1 MSKRTIAL
9 AVIIGGAWLVAAVPR
24 PVAADGS
31 FPMNCTFSDSAKS
44 TKPLVVTVKLSC
56 SGTNE
61 YGSTVD
67 ASLIGPA
74 TVQFYSGTNLSWT
87 TAVQVPVAGV
97 YQLSIS
103 ATARYSDGSSDS
115 GTYVCCSV
123 QAYAADAATPTPQPP
138 PPATPSPVPTPPPPA
153 TPPPASTPAPPA
165 PAPTPKPKPAPA
177 ATPARTATP
186 AETAAPSPSPTD
198 PPQPTP
204 NMASAPPSVA
214 PSPSA
219 ELAPS
224 PPASPSSSPSPAA
237 ASTTGSQDPSSVS
250 PYLLAAAVAAIL
262 AALVLLLLLGLVK
275 RRRRRRDD
283 LPGQTGPVE

>member
-9 AVIIGGAWLVAAVPR
+9 ALLIGGAWLVAAVPR
-24 PVAADGS
+24 PVAADGP
-31 FPMNCTFSDSAKS
+31 FPMTCTFSDSAKS

-74 TVQFYSGTNLSWT
+74 TVDFYSGTNLSWT

-97 YQLSIS
+97 YQLSIT
-103 ATARYSDGSSDS
+103 ATARYSDGSSSS

-123 QAYAADAATPTPQPP
+123 QAYPADAATPTPQP
-138 PPATPSPVPTPPPPA
+138 TPPA

-165 PAPTPKPKPAPA
+165 PTPKPKPAPA
-177 ATPARTATP
+177 ATPAPTATP
-186 AETAAPSPSPTD
+186 AETATPSPSPTD
-198 PPQPTP
+198 TPQPTP
-204 NMASAPPSVA
+204 AVGSAPPSAA

-224 PPASPSSSPSPAA
+224 PSASPSSSPTPAP
-237 ASTTGSQDPSSVS
+237 ASTGGTQDPSSVS
-250 PYLLAAAVAAIL
+250 PYLVAGAVAAIL
-262 AALVLLLLLGLVK
+262 AVLVLLLLLGLVK
-275 RRRRRRDD
+275 WRRRRRDG
-283 LPGQTGPVE
+283 LPG